1 MVESPMRM
9 DLNSSIRYLEGLKA
23 REEFNAFSAW
33 ALSAPADEML
43 ARINRPITPSFGIV
57 V

>member
-33 ALSAPADEML
+33 ALSASADEML